1 MAFVKRFA
9 FRKKLQTL
17 LLCLLIIISV
27 VDCLNPLDRLVDSFK
42 RRVSGLGKIFRGLL
56 NKGSTANATSTTRT
70 AARIVMADASSGV
83 PVVVPVIDA
92 DRLFSDDLSDRKSLS
107 AEIAL
112 ACEEI
117 GFFVLV
123 NHRIQSEVLDKAWK
137 ATREFFDLPEE
148 EKLKL
153 VKPQAE
159 YPFGYS
165 TFGGEVLSA
174 GKAAEKGKGVAGNTA
189 PPDLKELF
197 SLGPADPLSGFPGRL
212 FPETPDEF
220 ADSWTVYYDEMN
232 KLASRIMSS
241 FALALNLE
249 ENFFE
254 QFINH
259 HASALRALNYPH
271 IDGYVPAPGQ
281 LRASAHTDY
290 GTITILRSDAPGLQ
304 VSKDK
309 DPPNSIEV
317 PFVKDCLI
325 VNLGDLMKRWTN
337 DRWLSTLHRVVN
349 PTANDTCWAESGGS
363 TRRQS
368 MAFFHNPNRDA
379 LISVLGTEKA
389 KYEPI
394 VAGDFLMSKHLAA
407 VGNA

>member
-1 MAFVKRFA
+1 MRVYFVLALLLVSCSLLVHFTEANPLEKFGDLV
-9 FRKKLQTL
+9 KKLK
-17 LLCLLIIISV
+17 SK
-27 VDCLNPLDRLVDSFK
+27 VDGIFK
-42 RRVSGLGKIFRGLL
+42 K
-56 NKGSTANATSTTRT
+56 KQGSR
-70 AARIVMADASSGV
+70 SGV
-83 PVVVPVIDA
+83 PEPGVVTATALSGGSVVVPVIDVG
-92 DRLFSDDLSDRKSLS
+92 RLFSGTVDDRMAIS
-107 AEIAL
+107 AQIAR
-112 ACEEI
+112 ACEDI
-117 GFFVLV
+117 GFFVIV
-123 NHRIQSEVLDKAWK
+123 NHGISDEVIANAWRT
-137 ATREFFDLPEE
+137 TRDFFDLPEE

-165 TFGGEVLSA
+165 KFGGEVLSA
-174 GKAAEKGKGVAGNTA
+174 GKAAEVKGGDETKSSA

-197 SLGPADPLSGFPGRL
+197 SLGPDHPQSGFPGRL
-212 FPETPDEF
+212 FPESPVDF
-220 ADSWTVYYDEMN
+220 SDAWTSYYSEMN
-232 KLASRIMSS
+232 KLASRILGC
-241 FALALNLE
+241 FALALNLD

-254 QFINH
+254 QFVDH

-271 IDGYVPAPGQ
+271 IEGYVPSPGQ

-309 DPPNSIEV
+309 DPPNWIDV
-317 PFVKDCLI
+317 PFVKDGLI

-349 PTANDTCWAESGGS
+349 PVASDTCWAENGS

-379 LISVLGTEKA
+379 LITVLNAESP

-394 VAGDFLMSKHLAA
+394 FAGEFLMQKHLAA
-407 VGNA
+407 VGGKE